1 MNRAKVRVS
10 LLALLL
16 PFLLHATHV
25 LKNDLLKLK
34 AVDLIDKMGDE
45 LALKTGI
52 NGYVIATNEHF
63 PAGYNLV
70 EHVKKYDAN
79 MSKPYTVL
87 IFAPNAKIT
96 QNNEIKGRAAVI
108 ASSSDI
114 AAMYSKGDVLDAT
127 LDVVAAKDSN
137 SKEDK
142 YNVGIVQGF
151 SELADQI
158 AEAKTVKLSST
169 LPNETRN
176 IIGVLKYIVILGS
189 LIVFWIFWIKPLYIR
204 IKYGKQQ

>member
-1 MNRAKVRVS
+1 M
-10 LLALLL
+10 LALLL
-16 PFLLHATHV
+16 PFLLHASHV

-34 AVDLIDKMGDE
+34 AVELINNMGDE
-45 LALKTGI
+45 LALKTGV

-70 EHVKKYDAN
+70 EHVKKYGAN
-79 MSKPYTVL
+79 ISKPYTVL

-96 QNNEIKGRAAVI
+96 ENDDIKGRAAVI
-108 ASSSDI
+108 ASSENI
-114 AAMYSKGDVLDAT
+114 ADMYNKSDVLDAT

-158 AEAKTVKLSST
+158 AETKSIKLSST

-176 IIGVLKYIVILGS
+176 MIRVLKYIVILGS
-189 LIVFWIFWIKPLYIR
+189 LIVFWILWIQPLYIR